1 MRSKPFPY
9 KSERKYINSW
19 YSYAFLYLVIQCCH
33 ASFQIK
39 RMHDIC
45 NYIDPLKW
53 IYVVLEYEVQYFQFT
68 HWLLFDYYYVQ
79 SPLWDDWMFS
89 IIKDRIRN
97 RHKVQGEEFVISV
110 SKDCAIVLNIY
121 LSELPGD
128 S

>member
-1 MRSKPFPY
+1 
-9 KSERKYINSW
+9 
-19 YSYAFLYLVIQCCH
+19 
-33 ASFQIK
+33 
-39 RMHDIC
+39 MHDIC